1 MPSSELSTVRI
12 ARVNSISGT
21 KDRSVN
27 VEIVLLDIFMGLFSF
42 SCSFCFSREG
52 GRERDVSAA
61 ISIGLDVFIGE

>member
-1 MPSSELSTVRI
+1 MPSSGLSTVRI

-27 VEIVLLDIFMGLFSF
+27 VEIVLLDIFMGLFF
-42 SCSFCFSREG
+42 FLFVLFFER
-52 GRERDVSAA
+52 GRDGERDVSAA

>member
-1 MPSSELSTVRI
+1 MPSSGLSTVRI

-52 GRERDVSAA
+52 ERDVSAA